1 MMDAVNTTV
10 REIEQFETFT
20 RATMVDGALS
30 MDIPSSST
38 NQISFEVAACA
49 LFVFDYLLT
58 FGMEVQYVWLR
69 PWTPMKV
76 IYFLERY
83 LPFID
88 TVWLEVQPLTHLAVA
103 VRFTQSPSIKA
114 CTQLRSAAASLMFVG
129 LATSEL
135 ILALRVWAVWNQH
148 AVITILLPI
157 LSFKFAVPPPPPLFG
172 CVTAAASQIIFINW
186 VLLLLWDTL
195 VLLLMLIPA
204 FHAYSLHGTSALY
217 YIIYTEGILYYFC
230 IFAMSTINIVLL
242 HVQSIAIEYRFMFV
256 LTTRSLHSLL
266 ASRVL
271 LHIRAA
277 ADQDAHPD
285 IEVES
290 ISVAIDA
297 PAASR
302 NGQTSET
309 SPRTKEMEDVPLSIW
324 EGGASIKKIMNVH

>member
-1 MMDAVNTTV
+1 MDAVNATA
-10 REIEQFETFT
+10 REIEEFETFT
-20 RATMVDGALS
+20 RAAMVD
-30 MDIPSSST
+30 
-38 NQISFEVAACA
+38 VAACA

-76 IYFLERY
+76 IYFLQCY

-88 TVWLEVQPLTHLAVA
+88 TVWLEVQL
-103 VRFTQSPSIKA
+103 RFTESPSIKA
-114 CTQLRSAAASLMFVG
+114 CTQLRIAAVSLMFVG

-135 ILALRVWAVWNQH
+135 ILALRVWAVWNQS
-148 AVITILLPI
+148 AIVTILLPI
-157 LSFKFAVPPPPPLFG
+157 LFAACWLPHIPILYFFLNSYKFAVPPPPPLFG
-172 CVTAAASQIIFINW
+172 CVAVAASEIVFVNW

-204 FHAYSLHGTSALY
+204 FHAYSLNGTSALY

-242 HVQSIAIEYRFMFV
+242 HIRSIAIEYRFMFV
-256 LTTRSLHSLL
+256 LMTRFLHSLL

-277 ADQDAHPD
+277 ADQDAEHSM
-285 IEVES
+285 EVES
-290 ISVAIDA
+290 ITASIDA
-297 PAASR
+297 LTAASR
-302 NGQTSET
+302 DDRA
-309 SPRTKEMEDVPLSIW
+309 SPRTSRLSRW
-324 EGGASIKKIMNVH
+324 LCRKGV